1 MPTIDDDLEAIFS
14 SGDFDTCGVFTISA
28 GNELCVNGIFT
39 DATDEVRQFGEV
51 VIEAMKP
58 TLMVQT
64 SAITTVRNKMAVE
77 VRSTTYQVERVE
89 KVGQGM
95 SVVYL
100 KT

>member
-1 MPTIDDDLEAIFS
+1 MIDLDADLSSIFS
-14 SGDFDTCGVFTISA
+14 AGDFSECATFTIAA
-28 GNELCVNGIFT
+28 GDELCVDGIFT

>member
-1 MPTIDDDLEAIFS
+1 MPTINDDLEAIFS
-14 SGDFDTCGVFTISA
+14 SGDFDTCATFTISA
-28 GNELCVNGIFT
+28 GDTLCVNGIFT
-39 DATDEVRQFGEV
+39 DASDETVMYGV
-51 VIEAMKP
+51 AIEAVKP

-64 SAITTVRNKMAVE
+64 SKISTVRNKMAVE
-77 VRSTTYQVERVE
+77 IDDTTYQVERIE